1 MRVLDTAACLKASE
15 VLPKPPIPKPGP
27 TRIPRQYLKCSHP
40 TRKSYSVGL
49 EKRNCPDFRILNI
62 TAMLFNVWKTL
73 AIGSM
78 VARGVARKVV
88 FMNCLGSVRRRKANP
103 CQVGAWSPE
112 SSDRRSLITC
122 GQGGSSTERR
132 LLKVATFP
140 SAVRLLRRE
149 PDSLFMQLQHQGA
162 TSTSVAESG
171 PPRARC
177 CEAVCLDHPGRSTQS
192 FSKLAQTSS
201 LKPDASQ
208 ETWPV

>member
-1 MRVLDTAACLKASE
+1 M
-15 VLPKPPIPKPGP
+15 
-27 TRIPRQYLKCSHP
+27 
-40 TRKSYSVGL
+40 GL
-49 EKRNCPDFRILNI
+49 EKRNCPDFRILNV
-62 TAMLFNVWKTL
+62 TAMLFNVGKTL

-78 VARGVARKVV
+78 VACGVARKVV
-88 FMNCLGSVRRRKANP
+88 FMHCLWSVRRRKANP
-103 CQVGAWSPE
+103 CVRQVGAWSPE
-112 SSDRRSLITC
+112 SSDRRSLIMC
-122 GQGGSSTERR
+122 SQGGSSTERR

-177 CEAVCLDHPGRSTQS
+177 CEVVCLDHPGRSTQS

-201 LKPDASQ
+201 PKPDTSQ